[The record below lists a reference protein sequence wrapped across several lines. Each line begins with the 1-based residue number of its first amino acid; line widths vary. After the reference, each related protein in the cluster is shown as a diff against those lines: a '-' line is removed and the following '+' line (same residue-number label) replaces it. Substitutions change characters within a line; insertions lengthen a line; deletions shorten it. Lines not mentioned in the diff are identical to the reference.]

1 MLCTSFCPI
10 LPHLARLPE
19 PTTARA
25 VAAATD
31 EVTATDE
38 ATAEAAA
45 VAGVAAAAKARV
57 AAGVAATARVKPG
70 AGGVVDR
77 LVLPLLAWVAR
88 PLGQAQAQRPPLRVV
103 ARQALV

>member
-31 EVTATDE
+31 EV
-38 ATAEAAA
+38 TAEAAA